1 MISQPLILVVDD
13 ESKIR
18 RFVCQSLE
26 REGFDVA
33 SAGDGEEAIAVFE
46 ALSEKP
52 DLVILDYMMPT
63 MDGMEF
69 LEKFRKFSSTPVIFL
84 SARSEATIKTKALE
98 AGADDYVAKPF
109 SIEEL
114 TARVKAVLRRMRTN
128 QSGILSQDIVNGP
141 LTMNFGR
148 RKFFVGGQEINLPDT
163 EFRLMAVL
171 IKKPGIVFTHE
182 DLLRQVWGAEFIGE
196 TNYLRVSFARIRKKL
211 RAAGFEEPLI
221 SSYSGIGYYMEDLS
235 E

>member
-148 RKFFVGGQEINLPDT
+148 RKFLWE
-163 EFRLMAVL
+163 A
-171 IKKPGIVFTHE
+171 KK
-182 DLLRQVWGAEFIGE
+182 
-196 TNYLRVSFARIRKKL
+196 
-211 RAAGFEEPLI
+211 
-221 SSYSGIGYYMEDLS
+221 
-235 E
+235 

>member
-1 MISQPLILVVDD
+1 MTNKPLILVIDD

-26 REGFDVA
+26 REGYDVA
-33 SAGDGEEAIAVFE
+33 SAGDGEEALDVYE

-52 DLVILDYMMPT
+52 DLVIVDYMMPT
-63 MDGMEF
+63 MDGLEF
-69 LEKFRKFSSTPVIFL
+69 LERFRKGSATPVIFL
-84 SARSEATIKTKALE
+84 SARSETTIKTQALE
-98 AGADDYVAKPF
+98 AGADDYVVKPF

-114 TARVKAVLRRMRTN
+114 TARVKAVLRRMSSRPGE
-128 QSGILSQDIVNGP
+128 QSTQNLVNGP
-141 LTMNFGR
+141 LTMCISR
-148 RKFFVGGQEINLPDT
+148 RKFSLGNKDINLPDT

-171 IKKPGIVFTHE
+171 MKKPGVVFTHE

-211 RAAGFEEPLI
+211 RAAGLNEPVI
-221 SSYSGIGYYMEDLS
+221 SSYSGIGYFMEDFS